1 MDQQLARPVR
11 GRGRHG
17 GGRPSTESAG
27 GTSTYDGTTV
37 PRAALLQDAHMAV
50 LLCYVDPVLSIYE
63 TNNATAQANVAKPN
77 PAAESRRPH

>member
-1 MDQQLARPVR
+1 MMDQQLVRPVR
-11 GRGRHG
+11 SRSSRGRKAKHRICRRHVDLRRNH
-17 GGRPSTESAG
+17 RPT
-27 GTSTYDGTTV
+27 
-37 PRAALLQDAHMAV
+37 RRLLQDAHMAV

>member
-1 MDQQLARPVR
+1 
-11 GRGRHG
+11 
-17 GGRPSTESAG
+17 
-27 GTSTYDGTTV
+27 
-37 PRAALLQDAHMAV
+37 MAV